1 MKRIIL
7 PLLLAIVAMKTM
19 AQVVPDS
26 INFDANGEFAIV
38 GPTKADAR
46 QTFLY
51 SRAFFT
57 AQDFKTQTEIVM
69 LDSVA
74 HKVQVSARIDGD
86 NIKFFPPS
94 GTIYQKYVHEHFL
107 LTITAKDGRFKAKV
121 ESPAFEFD
129 LYTEAGTKMAHVKH
143 TESHAKYAPHVAYAE
158 QYANMTT
165 LRQALNKNRATR
177 YASLL
182 NSLLSYIDKQLADD
196 DF

>member
-7 PLLLAIVAMKTM
+7 PLLLAIAAMKAM

-38 GPTKADAR
+38 VLTKADAR

-57 AQDFKTQTEIVM
+57 AQDPKTQTEIIM
-69 LDSVA
+69 QDSVA

-94 GTIYQKYVHEHFL
+94 GAIYQKYVHEHFL

-121 ESPAFEFD
+121 ESPAFDFN
-129 LYTEAGTKMAHVKH
+129 LYTEAGYKMAHVKH
-143 TESHAKYAPHVAYAE
+143 TESHAKYANHVAYAE
-158 QYANMTT
+158 QYANMPN
-165 LRQALNKNRATR
+165 LRQALNKQRATR
-177 YASLL
+177 YTALL
-182 NSLLSYIDKQLADD
+182 NSLLSYIEKQMVDD